1 MRWLSLETELRL
13 RPKAMIREFPPNKS
27 LLLIH
32 SKGDELTPPEH
43 GDILAVLD
51 TAAHTLALRD
61 EREGY
66 MPVVLDLLD
75 RRLFRM

>member
-1 MRWLSLETELRL
+1 MRWLSLETERRL
-13 RPKAMIREFPPNKS
+13 PPKAMIRQFPPNKS

-43 GDILAVLD
+43 GDILAVLG

-61 EREGY
+61 ERERSL
-66 MPVVLDLLD
+66 PVVLGFLD
-75 RRLFRM
+75 RRLFGM